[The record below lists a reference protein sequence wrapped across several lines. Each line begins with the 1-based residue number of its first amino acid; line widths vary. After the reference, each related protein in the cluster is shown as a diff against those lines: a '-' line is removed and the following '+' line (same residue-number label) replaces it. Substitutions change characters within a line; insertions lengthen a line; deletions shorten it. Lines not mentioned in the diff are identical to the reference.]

1 VLNSAASLTISDCF
15 ARNFQNSGILL
26 TPYPTLHIFS
36 KVNISILNSV
46 MNNNGTGLTV
56 FGTGSGDTVVTVRK
70 SVANYNVN
78 GFSLSGV
85 LLILADTM
93 ATGNTEYGIL
103 VAPITGDV
111 THSGVDSYGDN
122 EINGNLTGDISGG
135 TLSPVA
141 KQ

>member
-1 VLNSAASLTISDCF
+1 
-15 ARNFQNSGILL
+15 
-26 TPYPTLHIFS
+26 
-36 KVNISILNSV
+36 
-46 MNNNGTGLTV
+46 MNNNGTGLTLL
-56 FGTGSGDTVVTVRK
+56 GTGLNDTVVTVRK
-70 SVANYNVN
+70 SVANYNGN

-111 THSGVDSYGDN
+111 THSAVDSYGDN
-122 EINGNLTGDISGG
+122 EINGNPAGDISVGG
-135 TLSPVA
+135 LTPVT